1 MLQQVVSTYRRVRLS
16 HSYCAMER
24 ALNLISIPVQRRA
37 YGNTVAP
44 NLITNL
50 SGPKWAKT
58 IAYLGVFIQVI
69 VSFQVYASPIF
80 EAFDT
85 WFGDERVW
93 SMKNILYRFV
103 YR

>member
-1 MLQQVVSTYRRVRLS
+1 MSDCTI
-16 HSYCAMER
+16 
-24 ALNLISIPVQRRA
+24 LISYVGCFISADPRLLNFQSEKLSLQSHGRLRSLIVICRA

-44 NLITNL
+44 NLIDNL

-69 VSFQVYASPIF
+69 VSFNVYASPIF

-85 WFGDERVW
+85 KYGDEKV
-93 SMKNILYRFV
+93 
-103 YR
+103 